1 MFQKLTVQLPEDGA
15 ALCVQQIVS
24 VSNVVLLLAGA
35 VSTPCA
41 APPYRF
47 QEKFQLH
54 QAKKSWGCPSWNS
67 VRRHCVEQDWYLN
80 PLLSREQRPLLSRS
94 VVRFSLLVS
103 GTWDGT
109 SSLSAVSGLPCRS
122 WRTVAS
128 CCGDLNSPSPVGS
141 FFRHHPPSSSFSSF
155 VVEEI

>member
-1 MFQKLTVQLPEDGA
+1 LTLQSPEDGA
-15 ALCVQQIVS
+15 ALCVQQIAS
-24 VSNVVLLLAGA
+24 VSNLVLLLAGA
-35 VSTPCA
+35 VSTPCG

-47 QEKFQLH
+47 QEEFQLH
-54 QAKKSWGCPSWNS
+54 QTKKSWGFPSWNS

-80 PLLSREQRPLLSRS
+80 PLLPREQRPLLLRS
-94 VVRFSLLVS
+94 VVYFSLLVS

-109 SSLSAVSGLPCRS
+109 SSLSAVGGLPCRS

-128 CCGDLNSPSPVGS
+128 CCGDLDSPSPVGS
-141 FFRHHPPSSSFSSF
+141 FFRHHLPFSSFSSF